1 MNVFKIV
8 PLVDLVLI
16 CQTEDADLIVV
27 HIPLL
32 DVDIH
37 LALLLDDW
45 TIQNWYNTKS
55 CTAVVHN

>member
-1 MNVFKIV
+1 MNVLIV

-16 CQTEDADLIVV
+16 CQTEDAELTAV

-37 LALLLDDW
+37 LAQV
-45 TIQNWYNTKS
+45 TGQYRIQYK
-55 CTAVVHN
+55 VL

>member
-16 CQTEDADLIVV
+16 SQTEDAELIVV

-32 DVDIH
+32 DVDIR

-45 TIQNWYNTKS
+45 TIQN
-55 CTAVVHN
+55 

>member
-8 PLVDLVLI
+8 TLVDLVLI
-16 CQTEDADLIVV
+16 CQTEDADLVV
-27 HIPLL
+27 HMPLL

-45 TIQNWYNTKS
+45 TIQN
-55 CTAVVHN
+55 

>member
-1 MNVFKIV
+1 MNVLIV

-16 CQTEDADLIVV
+16 CQIEDAELIVA

-37 LALLLDDW
+37 LALR
-45 TIQNWYNTKS
+45 TIQYKLQYK
-55 CTAVVHN
+55 CTESRDAVVHN

>member
-16 CQTEDADLIVV
+16 CQTEDAELIVV

-32 DVDIH
+32 DVDIRF
-37 LALLLDDW
+37 ALLLDDW
-45 TIQNWYNTKS
+45 TIQN
-55 CTAVVHN
+55 